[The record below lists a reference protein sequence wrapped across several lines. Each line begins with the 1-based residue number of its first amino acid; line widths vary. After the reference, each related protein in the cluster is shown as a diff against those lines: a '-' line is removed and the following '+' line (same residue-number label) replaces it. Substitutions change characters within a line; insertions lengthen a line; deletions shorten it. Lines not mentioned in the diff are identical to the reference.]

1 MTVRTTAALLTL
13 SLAAAS
19 AADAQARG
27 NRGAAAA
34 KPAANACD
42 IQSAGSTQVTNA
54 YAALG
59 RYNEA
64 QDDAAKRTALTEAV
78 KQLSGAPAN
87 PASAT
92 ARQWVLGQTLVAW
105 SLIDGQAL
113 AGPRSSYGY
122 TTDGAAEIQILAAAD
137 SALDAVVAAAPGCK
151 DQVDNMRRL
160 AYVTAANRAVAAFN
174 EGKTEEAEAI
184 ANQSVVI
191 YDENAPTYHL
201 LGNVAIK
208 KQDWAMADSLLGRA
222 AEASKADSSLASL
235 RLNALESQAAVLN
248 NLVAT
253 SEGDAQ
259 RRYAT
264 KQAGVY
270 RELITLQPDNGALQ
284 SGLAQALSMSGDTAA
299 VSGIYSQMLANP
311 SGYTA
316 SQLLDAGIGAA
327 NSERYTDAVAL
338 LEAGLAQN
346 PYYRDGLFALA
357 FGYSTQ
363 NDFPKMA
370 AAATRL
376 VAVDPSN
383 PDNYNLL
390 AQAYQGILS
399 TNPPRDVQRAY
410 LDSLQKAMATMEK
423 MPVKVSFTDF
433 QAPSA
438 EQRVLNGTI
447 ENRGTAAAD
456 FVLNVEFLDARGAVV
471 ATKQETVAG
480 VAPGGSKP
488 FSITGQGQGIVA
500 FRYAPVAAPGGA
512 PARD

>member
-34 KPAANACD
+34 TPAANRCD
-42 IQSAGSTQVTNA
+42 IQASGSTAISNA
-54 YAALG
+54 YNALG
-59 RYNEA
+59 RYNDT
-64 QDDAAKRTALTEAV
+64 QDDAAKRAALTDAV
-78 KQLSGAPAN
+78 KELSGAPATG
-87 PASAT
+87 ASAT

-105 SLIDGQAL
+105 SLVDGQAL

-122 TTDGAAEIQILAAAD
+122 TTDGDARIEILAAAD

-174 EGKTEEAEAI
+174 AGNTDEAEAV

-208 KQDWAMADSLLGRA
+208 KQNWAMADSLLARA
-222 AEASKADSSLASL
+222 AAAAQSDTSLASL

-253 SEGDAQ
+253 AEGEQQ
-259 RRYAT
+259 RQYAT
-264 KQAGVY
+264 KQAAVY
-270 RELITLQPDNGALQ
+270 RELMTLQPDNAALQ

-299 VSGIYSQMLANP
+299 VAGIYSQMLANP
-311 SGYTA
+311 SGYTSA
-316 SQLLDAGIGAA
+316 QLLDAGIGAA

-338 LEAGLAQN
+338 LEAGLAKN

-370 AAATRL
+370 ATASRL

-383 PDNYNLL
+383 PDNYNML

-399 TNPPRDVQRAY
+399 SNPERDVQRAY
-410 LDSLQKAMATMEK
+410 LDSLQKTMAAAEK
-423 MPVKVSFTDF
+423 LPVKVSFSDF

-438 EQRVLNGTI
+438 DQRVLNGTI
-447 ENRGTAAAD
+447 ENRGAAAAD
-456 FVLNVEFLDARGAVV
+456 FVMNVEFLDAQGNVV
-471 ATKQETVAG
+471 ATKQETIAAVP
-480 VAPGGSKP
+480 PGGSKP
-488 FSITGQGQGIVA
+488 FSITGQGAGIAA
-500 FRYAPVAAPGGA
+500 FRYAPIAAPAG
-512 PARD
+512 D